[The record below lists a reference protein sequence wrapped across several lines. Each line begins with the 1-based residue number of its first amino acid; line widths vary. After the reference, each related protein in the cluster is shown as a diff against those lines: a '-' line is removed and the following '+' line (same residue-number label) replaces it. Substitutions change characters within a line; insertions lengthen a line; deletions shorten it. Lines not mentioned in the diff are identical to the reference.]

1 MLKWAQFSETLGAKR
16 GAAGRIQPDLCLVP
30 WLTWQSGERQRP
42 LGVQHSGGAAGKAKK
57 TLPSSVRLVDLSRC
71 PLYPT
76 SLNQA
81 CAPTSHFAK
90 LTVAHHHFIPASY
103 YGYETCCHFSD
114 EKHRQSRIGSRG

>member
-16 GAAGRIQPDLCLVP
+16 GGSWKDSARLVSCAMAHVAE
-30 WLTWQSGERQRP
+30 WRETETSGCPAQWRGCREGQEDSPLQRE
-42 LGVQHSGGAAGKAKK
+42 A
-57 TLPSSVRLVDLSRC
+57 VDLSRC

-103 YGYETCCHFSD
+103 DGYETCCHFSD